1 MSTIASK
8 LDMASEEDF
17 CKDYLLLNP
26 KEAGFSD
33 LLRIFYSCELYKR
46 DFFDAPEADSLRGLR
61 RRWVVFVSVV
71 AQMLLLQLKKP
82 LAGLGSTLEL
92 LLNYPS
98 SNGGFGGLLLHFL
111 TGLFEF
117 LFYLCWMFH

>member
-1 MSTIASK
+1 MSTIDSN
-8 LDMASEEDF
+8 LGLPSEEDF

-33 LLRIFYSCELYKR
+33 LLRIFYSRELQKR

-61 RRWVVFVSVV
+61 RRWVVFVSVM

-82 LAGLGSTLEL
+82 LADLGSTLEL
-92 LLNYPS
+92 LQNYPS
-98 SNGGFGGLLLHFL
+98 SNGGFIGLLWNFL
-111 TGLFEF
+111 TGLF
-117 LFYLCWMFH
+117 